1 MSSSTPVRTAAG
13 TPYDP
18 RAAEAVL
25 AILAIMA
32 LMVTYV
38 ETMVLPAFKQFIT
51 FFDGPADT
59 TVAWILSAY
68 LLVGTV
74 AVPIFGKLGDKYGK
88 KRVLLLVMGVYAA
101 AVTVAGFT
109 PEIGGALGVARANQ
123 IYLLIGVRAVQG
135 IGMAMFPLAFAMIP
149 EVFPAVRVGQAQG
162 IVSAMFAGGA
172 ALGLAGGGYVA
183 QQYGWQF
190 TYHTV
195 IPVAVVLLV
204 LAALRLRESPHREP
218 HPIDVP
224 GIASL
229 GFLLAMLMLGI
240 TESANWGW
248 TNLSAVSVA
257 GVGWGVPEFFLL
269 SVVGLAFFLV
279 WEMYTEHPLVSFA
292 ALRQRNIWISN
303 VNGLFVGAGMF
314 LVFVAVTV
322 LTEYPVSPGFNLSEF
337 QFGLVALPSALS
349 MLAVGPFLG
358 RAVSRF
364 GPKPVMVL
372 GFAFMAGG
380 ALSLAFFH
388 ATVVEVILGM
398 IPTMVGNVGVLI
410 AMANVIVL
418 SVAPRELGVQTGMNQ
433 TFRNL
438 GSAVGPVVA
447 TTIISS
453 YLTTLLVPTPNGAQ
467 PVAVFA
473 NTGFLLVFVFTA
485 VVAAVG
491 LVLSFG
497 LRNFRYTSDG
507 VRTEERLPTPMA
519 GASAPAEGPVPSVP
533 PDA

>member
-1 MSSSTPVRTAAG
+1 MSTSTPSLTAAG

-51 FFDGPADT
+51 FFNGPSDT

-88 KRVLLLVMGVYAA
+88 KRILLLVMGVYAA
-101 AVTVAGFT
+101 AVSVAGFT
-109 PEIGGALGVARANQ
+109 PDIGNALGVARSNQ

-195 IPVAVVLLV
+195 IPVAVVLVV
-204 LAALRLRESPHREP
+204 LAALRLRESVHREP
-218 HPIDVP
+218 NPIDLP
-224 GIASL
+224 GVASL
-229 GFLLAMLMLGI
+229 GFVLAALMLGI
-240 TESANWGW
+240 TESSNWGW
-248 TNLSAVSVA
+248 TNLSAVSFA
-257 GVGWGVPEFFLL
+257 GVGWGVPEFLLL
-269 SVVGLAFFLV
+269 SVAGLAFFLA
-279 WEMYTEHPLVSFA
+279 WEMYTDHPLVSFA
-292 ALRQRNIWISN
+292 ALRQRNVWISN

-322 LTEYPVSPGFNLSEF
+322 LTESPVSPGFNLSEF

-358 RAVSRF
+358 RSVSRF
-364 GPKPVMVL
+364 GPKPVMIL
-372 GFAFMAGG
+372 GFGLMAVG

-388 ATVVEVILGM
+388 ATVLEVILGM
-398 IPTMVGNVGVLI
+398 IPTMMGNVGVLI
-410 AMANVIVL
+410 AMSNVIVL

-453 YLTTLLVPTPNGAQ
+453 YLTTLLVPTSHGTQ
-467 PVAVFA
+467 PVSVFA
-473 NTGFLLVFVFTA
+473 NTGFLLVFAFTA
-485 VVAAVG
+485 AVAVAG
-491 LVLSFG
+491 LVLSLG
-497 LRNFRYTSDG
+497 LRNFRYSSEG
-507 VRTEERLPTPMA
+507 IRTDERLARPS
-519 GASAPAEGPVPSVP
+519 ASAPVPAERPAASVP
-533 PDA
+533 PDS